1 MSRIVI
7 TDCDHP
13 TTDIERA
20 IFTDAGYEVEL
31 AQCHTASDVIAAGA
45 GAVALLAQYAPITD
59 AVLAALPSVR
69 VIGTYGASLDNIDLP
84 AAARRGLQVVNV
96 PDYGVDEVADHTI
109 GLILALTR
117 GIVALDRAVHAGTWD
132 FRSGGELRRGSVLQ
146 VGVIGLGRIG
156 SAVARRAL
164 ALRFQVAAADP
175 RWPALEGV
183 RLVELDELL
192 ATSDVV
198 CVNARLDPST
208 RHLLDAAALA
218 RMKPGAYLVNTSRGG
233 VVDQAALI
241 EALRSGHLGGAALDV
256 LEQEPIAPDDPLL
269 GLPNVVLTPHAAFFS
284 RESLV
289 EMKRRAAEAITA
301 ALAARGLQAGAMVKS
316 RRTALTR

>member
-13 TTDIERA
+13 TIDIERA
-20 IFTDAGYEVEL
+20 IFARSGHEVAL
-31 AQCHTASDVIAAGA
+31 AQCRTAEAVAEAGV
-45 GAVALLAQYAPITD
+45 GAVALLVQYAPISD

-69 VIGTYGASLDNIDLP
+69 VIGTYGASLDNIELP
-84 AAARRGLQVVNV
+84 AAARRGLRVVNV
-96 PDYGVDEVADHTI
+96 PDYGVDEVADHTV

-117 GIVALDRAVHAGTWD
+117 GIVALDRAIHTGTWD
-132 FRSGGELRRGSVLQ
+132 FRSSGELRRGSGQQ

-164 ALRFQVAAADP
+164 ALGFRVVAADP
-175 RWPALEGV
+175 RRPAVEGV
-183 RLVELDELL
+183 RLVELEELL
-192 ATSDVV
+192 ATSDLVS
-198 CVNARLDPST
+198 VNTRFDPST

-233 VVDQAALI
+233 VVDQAALV
-241 EALRSGHLGGAALDV
+241 EALQSGHLGGAALDV
-256 LEQEPIAPDDPLL
+256 LEREPIAPDDPLL
-269 GLPNVVLTPHAAFFS
+269 GLPNVVLTPHAAFYS

-289 EMKRRAAEAITA
+289 EMKRRAAEAITV
-301 ALAARGLQAGAMVKS
+301 ALAGHGPVGQG
-316 RRTALTR
+316 

>member
-1 MSRIVI
+1 LNRIVI

-13 TTDIERA
+13 TIEIERA
-20 IFTDAGYEVEL
+20 IFARAGYQVEL
-31 AQCHTASDVIAAGA
+31 AKCHTADEVVAAGL

-59 AVLAALPSVR
+59 GVLETLTSVQ
-69 VIGTYGASLDNIDLP
+69 VVGTYGASLDNIDLP
-84 AAARRGLQVVNV
+84 AAARRGLRVVNV
-96 PDYGVDEVADHTI
+96 PDYGVDEVADHTV

-117 GIVALDRAVHAGTWD
+117 GIVGLDRAVHTGTWD
-132 FRSGGELRRGSVLQ
+132 FRGGGELRRSSGQQ

-164 ALRFQVAAADP
+164 ALRFRVVAADP
-175 RWPALEGV
+175 TRPVVEGV
-183 RLVELDELL
+183 RLVELEELL
-192 ATSDVV
+192 ATSDLV
-198 CVNARLDPST
+198 CVTTRLDPST

-233 VVDQAALI
+233 VVDQAALV

-256 LEQEPIAPDDPLL
+256 LEREPIAPDDPLL
-269 GLPNVVLTPHAAFFS
+269 SLPNVVLTPHAAFYS

-289 EMKRRAAEAITA
+289 EMKRRAAEAITV
-301 ALAARGLQAGAMVKS
+301 ALADFGPVGRS
-316 RRTALTR
+316 

>member
-1 MSRIVI
+1 LNRIVI

-13 TTDIERA
+13 TIEIERA
-20 IFTDAGYEVEL
+20 IFARAGYQVEL
-31 AQCHTASDVIAAGA
+31 AKCHTADEVVAAGL

-59 AVLAALPSVR
+59 GVLETLPSVQ
-69 VIGTYGASLDNIDLP
+69 VVGTYGASLDNIDLL
-84 AAARRGLQVVNV
+84 AAARRGLRVVNV
-96 PDYGVDEVADHTI
+96 PDYGVDEVADHTV

-117 GIVALDRAVHAGTWD
+117 GIVGLDRAVHTGTWD
-132 FRSGGELRRGSVLQ
+132 FRGGGELRRSSGQQ

-164 ALRFQVAAADP
+164 ALRFRVVAADP
-175 RWPALEGV
+175 TRPAVEGV
-183 RLVELDELL
+183 RLVELEELL
-192 ATSDVV
+192 ATSDLV
-198 CVNARLDPST
+198 CVTTRLDPST

-233 VVDQAALI
+233 VIDQAALV

-256 LEQEPIAPDDPLL
+256 LEREPIAPDDPLL
-269 GLPNVVLTPHAAFFS
+269 SLPNVVLTPHAAFYS

-289 EMKRRAAEAITA
+289 EMKRRAAEAITV
-301 ALAARGLQAGAMVKS
+301 ALADFGPVGRS
-316 RRTALTR
+316 